1 MFLDETPYPS
11 DLSLDWV
18 FWHSCHWYLSGEE
31 QEHSIDS
38 YQRARLEG
46 SLFPYINLSPFASMG
61 KSHLVFQGLSRN
73 NEEYWFYTITHSPKS
88 IILCL
93 KKKLKNKVLHFC
105 VLLYYHPLET
115 TMVNFLLAQIRRE
128 EKKMSRNN

>member
-1 MFLDETPYPS
+1 MFLDETPYPN

-31 QEHSIDS
+31 QEYSIDP

-46 SLFPYINLSPFASMG
+46 SLFPYINLSPFGSTG
-61 KSHLVFQGLSRN
+61 KPHLVFQGSSRN

-93 KKKLKNKVLHFC
+93 KKKLKNKVLHFVFC
-105 VLLYYHPLET
+105 SVTILLRQPWWISYLPKLGG
-115 TMVNFLLAQIRRE
+115 
-128 EKKMSRNN
+128 KKRKWA